1 MTTTTD
7 EEPTILDVRIGM
19 DAIGMRKNSTASATS
34 RRPRTGTGASR
45 AQEAAAA
52 QGTPLDRTA

>member
-19 DAIGMRKNSTASATS
+19 DAIGMRKNSTASAMS
-34 RRPRTGTGASR
+34 RCPRTVTGGAEPR
-45 AQEAAAA
+45 KPRPP
-52 QGTPLDRTA
+52 QGAPLDRTA